1 MDENSLTLTTNW
13 RVTYS
18 LNNNMHP
25 LQVPHLENHI
35 KSIFLKADKLPL

>member
-1 MDENSLTLTTNW
+1 MDENSLSLATNW

-25 LQVPHLENHI
+25 LQVI
-35 KSIFLKADKLPL
+35 KSDER